1 MNFKLKIC
9 NVLIQTWQKIHFNT
23 QLWSKSKRDIIIFKN
38 KKNLSKIRIVT
49 NILNLTYLRKSKFKI
64 IQQYHLLK
72 YWMTQLF
79 FKDQTLLKEIQGK
92 ILVLYNQ
99 STRIRAI
106 LELISCNKVETYLMI
121 KDYKNLLI

>member
-1 MNFKLKIC
+1 
-9 NVLIQTWQKIHFNT
+9 
-23 QLWSKSKRDIIIFKN
+23 
-38 KKNLSKIRIVT
+38 
-49 NILNLTYLRKSKFKI
+49 
-64 IQQYHLLK
+64 
-72 YWMTQLF
+72 MTQLF
-79 FKDQTLLKEIQGK
+79 FKVQTLLKEIQGK